1 MKSNSGDENYPLVY
15 YFRLSDTRRSPM
27 KHDAA
32 PRVNPASPPNNE
44 NMMTHSTKNSP
55 LTPGLIMLMAIATGL
70 AVASNYYPQPL
81 LETIARAFDLSVN
94 QAGFIVTVAQLGY
107 ACGLMFIVPL
117 GDMFERRGLIV
128 VMTVLSAA
136 GLLITAMAPTLTIML
151 IGTALT
157 GLFSVVAQILV
168 PLAATLAEPE
178 RRGKVVGL
186 IMSGLLLGILLA
198 RTVAGALATLGG
210 WRTVYWVASA
220 LMLIMALV
228 LWRRLQKHKQHT
240 DLNYGQLLKSIFSL
254 FFHTPVLRTRALIG
268 LCSFANFSILWTSM
282 AFLLAG
288 PAYHYSEGVIGL
300 FGLVGAAGALA
311 ATRAGQLADK
321 GKAHLTTTVGL
332 ILLLLSWAAIA
343 YGQYSVI
350 SLIVGI
356 ILLDLAAQGVHITNQ
371 SVIYKSMPEARN
383 RLTAGYMTTYF
394 IGGAIGSLV
403 SASAFEWA
411 GWYGVSA
418 AGVVMSSLNLL
429 VWWSGHKH
437 TMA

>member
-1 MKSNSGDENYPLVY
+1 MKK
-15 YFRLSDTRRSPM
+15 TT
-27 KHDAA
+27 
-32 PRVNPASPPNNE
+32 
-44 NMMTHSTKNSP
+44 THSPLSP
-55 LTPGLIMLMAIATGL
+55 ALIMLMAVATGL

-81 LETIARAFDLSVN
+81 LETIARAFSLSVN

-117 GDMFERRGLIV
+117 GDMFERRNLIV
-128 VMTVLSAA
+128 LMTLLSAA

-151 IGTALT
+151 VGTALT

-220 LMLIMALV
+220 LMIIMALV
-228 LWRRLQKHKQHT
+228 LWRKLPKHQQHT
-240 DLNYGQLLKSIFSL
+240 DLNYPQLLKSIFTL
-254 FFHTPVLRTRALIG
+254 FIHTPVLRTRALIG
-268 LCSFANFSILWTSM
+268 MFCFANFSILWTSM

-311 ATRAGQLADK
+311 ATRAGHLADK
-321 GKAHLTTTVGL
+321 GKAHLTTTAGL
-332 ILLLLSWAAIA
+332 VLLLLSWAAIA
-343 YGQYSVI
+343 YGQHSVI

-356 ILLDLAAQGVHITNQ
+356 IVLDLSVQGVHITNQ

-394 IGGAIGSLV
+394 IGGAVGSLV
-403 SASAFEWA
+403 SASAYQTA
-411 GWYGVSA
+411 GWYGVSV
-418 AGVVMSSLNLL
+418 AGTIMCVLNLL
-429 VWWSGHKH
+429 VWLKGYKHKL
-437 TMA
+437 A

>member
-1 MKSNSGDENYPLVY
+1 
-15 YFRLSDTRRSPM
+15 
-27 KHDAA
+27 
-32 PRVNPASPPNNE
+32 
-44 NMMTHSTKNSP
+44 
-55 LTPGLIMLMAIATGL
+55 MAIATGL

-81 LETIARAFDLSVN
+81 LETIARAFSLSVN
-94 QAGFIVTVAQLGY
+94 QAGFIVTIAQLGY

-117 GDMFERRGLIV
+117 GDMFERRNLIV
-128 VMTVLSAA
+128 LMTLLSAA

-151 IGTALT
+151 VGTALT

-198 RTVAGALATLGG
+198 RTVAGALASLGG

-220 LMLIMALV
+220 LMIVMALV
-228 LWRRLQKHKQHT
+228 LWRKLPKHEQKT

-254 FFHTPVLRTRALIG
+254 FIHTPVLRTRALVG
-268 LCSFANFSILWTSM
+268 MFCFANFSILWTSM

-288 PAYHYSEGVIGL
+288 PAYQYSEGVIGL

-311 ATRAGQLADK
+311 ATRAGHLADK

-343 YGQYSVI
+343 YGQHSVI
-350 SLIVGI
+350 SLILGSIV
-356 ILLDLAAQGVHITNQ
+356 LDLSVQGVHITNQ

-394 IGGAIGSLV
+394 IGGAVGSLV
-403 SASAFEWA
+403 SASAYQTA
-411 GWYGVSA
+411 GWYGVSV
-418 AGVVMSSLNLL
+418 AGTVMCVLNRL
-429 VWWSGHKH
+429 VWWQGHKYKL
-437 TMA
+437 A